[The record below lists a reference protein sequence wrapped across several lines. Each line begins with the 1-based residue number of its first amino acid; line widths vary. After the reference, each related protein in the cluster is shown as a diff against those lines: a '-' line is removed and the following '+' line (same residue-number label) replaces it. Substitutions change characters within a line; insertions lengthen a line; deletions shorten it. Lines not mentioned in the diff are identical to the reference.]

1 MPSERPPT
9 DPKIYSQTQT
19 SALHLNLSRKPHVL
33 RAALE
38 RHASLIAQSPA
49 VPPDVARALEILCP
63 GTSFLHPSL
72 LSSPGMPM
80 SKAELEEYAEEARR
94 EDAAIKESFRD
105 HPFAALLSK
114 RPPATDDASAV
125 RAPLLHASVSGS
137 VDAHQHH
144 HQQQQQRRTS
154 EDPPRGRPS
163 RGSTPAGEEAGGG
176 GRTPCR
182 YWDGTPQ
189 SCQVRSK

>member
-1 MPSERPPT
+1 
-9 DPKIYSQTQT
+9 
-19 SALHLNLSRKPHVL
+19 
-33 RAALE
+33 
-38 RHASLIAQSPA
+38 
-49 VPPDVARALEILCP
+49 
-63 GTSFLHPSL
+63 
-72 LSSPGMPM
+72 M

-125 RAPLLHASVSGS
+125 RAPLTPASVSGS
-137 VDAHQHH
+137 VDAHHHHHQQQQQQHH
-144 HQQQQQRRTS
+144 HQQQQQQQQRRTS

-189 SCQVRSK
+189 SCQVRTKVTSDRLRIFAGAGVWTGEASWSLVG